1 MDMRT
6 WQRLTNPLRS
16 RIASLLRRGVTT
28 SVDAAQR
35 MQAIQASTLDEVP
48 LDNMEHFEPYGLTSH
63 PHPGSEPLIM
73 QVEGKRGHEVV
84 VSIADR
90 RYRLQGL
97 AEGEVALYD
106 DLGNVIRL
114 GRAQLTVD
122 AVQHLAVTAPTAEIT
137 ATTTHIGDVTINGNL
152 VVTGNISADGE
163 ITDLA
168 ASGGSTL
175 SHVRSVYDGHT
186 HPGDSGGTTGT
197 PNQAM

>member
-35 MQAIQASTLDEVP
+35 MQAIQATTLDEVP

-106 DLGNVIRL
+106 DLGNVVRL
-114 GRAQLTVD
+114 GRAQLTIN
-122 AVQHLAVTAPTAEIT
+122 AVQHLAVTAPTAEIS

-168 ASGGSTL
+168 ASGGTTL